1 MSVLQ
6 TTITLNNLIPTLLP
20 ISNKLNQCL
29 VNTFNQHDQNSQELS
44 NQLVDTTS
52 IIFNFRDQSYSA
64 QNGGFHPVE
73 ICLMKQP
80 NDTWE
85 YAYITDFAYV
95 GSHFPELVKD
105 LDFDFLS
112 GEWFTHYLKGYLR
125 INNNAA
131 AMELYGLWEH
141 NFIAYFDM
149 DVYDNI
155 EITMS

>member
-1 MSVLQ
+1 MSALQ

-20 ISNKLNQCL
+20 VSNKLNQCL
-29 VNTFNQHDQNSQELS
+29 VNTFNQHSKNDHKLS
-44 NQLVDTTS
+44 IQLVKSTS
-52 IIFNFRDQSYSA
+52 IIFNFRDQSYST

-73 ICLMKQP
+73 ICLMKQL
-80 NDTWE
+80 NDSWE

-95 GSHFPELVKD
+95 GSHAPELVKD

-112 GEWFTHYLKGYLR
+112 GECFTHYLKGYLR

-141 NFIAYFDM
+141 NFLAYFDM
-149 DVYDNI
+149 EVYDNI
-155 EITMS
+155 EISMS